1 MDFIYYYKNNKQYTI
16 EIIWRMFCNGNY
28 MEMTQIIGLTAG
40 ILTASSMIPQV
51 IKSWK
56 EKKADDVSLKML
68 IVLTSGIALWI
79 VYGLKKNDLPI
90 ILTNIFSMVVNITMV
105 ILRLKFNKKKKG
117 EAAEPRLSVSH
128 S

>member
-1 MDFIYYYKNNKQYTI
+1 
-16 EIIWRMFCNGNY
+16 MFCNGNY

-68 IVLTSGIALWI
+68 VVLTSGIALWI